1 MSFVLIKQGKLVTV
15 VLFGTKLNVTELLR
29 NLAKWI
35 AQSLIQDQRSH
46 YVLGKSWP
54 TIRHLNWK
62 MIPFKWHHLQCKF
75 TSGKWKIRSKTI
87 KGFKRKK
94 IINNWKMDKYLFSII
109 IHKVLDGK
117 IFIITDWM
125 PTPTIHL
132 IWFFFRPAQ
141 NGAHQPMRSTDSRS
155 APAPAGIGD
164 RWMHSIA
171 QRQPIKQ
178 FTQQQKRKNNAI
190 IFAIISYP
198 AFAQMRFRFALIHRL
213 TRSVRS
219 EWI

>member
-62 MIPFKWHHLQCKF
+62 MIPFKWRHLQCKF

-132 IWFFFRPAQ
+132 IWFFSP
-141 NGAHQPMRSTDSRS
+141 RSKWRASADEVDRFKICPRACRNRRS
-155 APAPAGIGD
+155 VDALD
-164 RWMHSIA
+164 RTTSVDQTIDTTTE
-171 QRQPIKQ
+171 KK
-178 FTQQQKRKNNAI
+178 TNNAI